1 MRLIVLSLLF
11 ILTLSFTKT
20 ENTTYQVSGNV
31 YQTYQYRGGAAYNNE
46 PQLTPIRDFYLYV
59 VSLKDEN
66 TKPTLVNYMK
76 VNSDGSFSV
85 NLKPGKYGFVLP
97 IDTCCLS
104 NGQFLPSE
112 LNEGDIMES
121 FSSYWEISD
130 SKPVEIIDKNVS
142 GIQLINYKIT
152 SCGICP

>member
-1 MRLIVLSLLF
+1 MRLIILTALF
-11 ILTLSFTKT
+11 ILTLSFTQT
-20 ENTTYQVSGNV
+20 ENTFFKMSGNV
-31 YQTYQYRGGAAYNNE
+31 FQTQQYRGGAAYHDD
-46 PQLTPIRDFYLYV
+46 PPIIPFGSFYLYV

-104 NGQFLPSE
+104 SGQFLPSE

-121 FSSYWEISD
+121 FSSYWEISG

-142 GIQLINYKIT
+142 GIQLINHKIT